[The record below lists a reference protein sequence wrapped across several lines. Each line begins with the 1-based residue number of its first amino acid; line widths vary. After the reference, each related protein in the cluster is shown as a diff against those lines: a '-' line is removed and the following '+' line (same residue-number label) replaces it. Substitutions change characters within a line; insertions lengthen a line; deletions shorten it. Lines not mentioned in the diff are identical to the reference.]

1 MVGRILGAAA
11 GYATLVVVVM
21 AAVGLS
27 WLALGG
33 GGAFAGEGPEPSS
46 LWLTLNLVGGFI
58 AASVGGWVSR
68 RVGRSA
74 NAVTILIGLV
84 LLLGVVS
91 ALTADSQFEKRPR
104 IDKPV
109 AEMSFIEA
117 GGHAKQPAWY
127 NWVIPLVGAVGVW
140 LGGRRQEEQAGR
152 VG

>member
-1 MVGRILGAAA
+1 MTPGRLVALVA
-11 GYATLVVVVM
+11 GLLFLAYGLWALYSGRVISTWGQTAYRPNVFYWIATV
-21 AAVGLS
+21 
-27 WLALGG
+27 
-33 GGAFAGEGPEPSS
+33 AF
-46 LWLTLNLVGGFI
+46 
-58 AASVGGWVSR
+58 
-68 RVGRSA
+68 
-74 NAVTILIGLV
+74 